1 VWRSTADDEHGEV
14 RARPDLGRRKPAA
27 ALRAAPEAAGPVCE
41 EDDRMIP
48 IAAGSSISTFAA
60 VVLAG
65 VLMVVASVSRKRLR
79 WRDVECQVC
88 HHPRALCTCRW
99 L

>member
-1 VWRSTADDEHGEV
+1 
-14 RARPDLGRRKPAA
+14 
-27 ALRAAPEAAGPVCE
+27 
-41 EDDRMIP
+41 MIP

-65 VLMVVASVSRKRLR
+65 VLMVVASVRRKRLR
-79 WRDVECQVC
+79 WRDVECRVC